1 VGKLPTA
8 HCLLPLFK
16 PSFVTIKEAHLDYV
30 LRLADNA
37 FILGH
42 RLSEWCGHGP
52 VLEQDI
58 AMTNIALDLVGQ
70 SRALYQ
76 YAAELKGNGKTE
88 DDLAFL
94 RDVGAFRNALLV
106 EQPNEDWAYTIVRQ
120 FLFDAYNY
128 FFYRELTGSKDATLS
143 AFAKKTLKEVTYH
156 LRFSS
161 EWMIRLGDG
170 TEVSHQK
177 MQNALNDRWMF
188 SGELLFPN
196 ETDHILTSE
205 GIGVDLEKMKPF
217 YDQKISEILDK
228 ANLQKPESDWMQKG
242 GKDGRHT
249 EHLGHILAELQF
261 VQRAYPGLE
270 W

>member
-1 VGKLPTA
+1 M
-8 HCLLPLFK
+8 
-16 PSFVTIKEAHLDYV
+16 TIKEAQFDYV

-52 VLEQDI
+52 ILEQDI

-70 SRALYQ
+70 ARALYQ
-76 YAAELKGNGKTE
+76 YAAELEEGGKTE

-94 RDVGAFRNALLV
+94 RDVGEFRNVLLV
-106 EQPNEDWAYTIVRQ
+106 EQPNGDWACTIARQ
-120 FLFDAYNY
+120 FLFDACNY
-128 FFYRELTGSKDATLS
+128 LFYRELTNSKDDHLS
-143 AFAKKTLKEVTYH
+143 AFAEKALKEVTYH

-188 SGELLFPN
+188 SGELFSPN
-196 ETDHILTSE
+196 ETDRILTAE
-205 GIGVDLEKMKPF
+205 GIGVDLEKIKPL
-217 YDQKISEILDK
+217 YNQKVTEILNR
-228 ANLQKPESDWMQKG
+228 ATLQKPKSSWMQKG
-242 GKDGRHT
+242 GKEGRHT
-249 EHLGHILAELQF
+249 EHLGHVLAELQF